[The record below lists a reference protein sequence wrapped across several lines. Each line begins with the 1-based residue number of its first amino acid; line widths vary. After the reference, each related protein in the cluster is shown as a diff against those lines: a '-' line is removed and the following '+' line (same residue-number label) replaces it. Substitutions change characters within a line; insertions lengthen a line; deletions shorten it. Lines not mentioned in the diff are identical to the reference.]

1 METINAQKVEIKS
14 FQGEI
19 FHVNMELK
27 ALREKE
33 ERNEL
38 RASRKKE

>member
-1 METINAQKVEIKS
+1 MEVKS

-19 FHVNMELK
+19 VHVNMELR

-33 ERNEL
+33 DRNEL